1 MQVHTETTQITRG
14 NVAGEHNFTI
24 KASAKAF
31 NILSS
36 NLYSNKPLAI
46 IRELCCN
53 AYDSH
58 VAAGCAD
65 RPIEIVL
72 PTRLNGGQ
80 LIIKDF
86 GTGLNHEQMI
96 SIYTKFFESTKTES
110 NDFVGQLGL
119 GSKSPFSMF
128 KSFSIE
134 ARKDGVKRV
143 YTAFLNEEG
152 IPTIALMSTADTD
165 EGNGVMVTMHVKND
179 DHDKFLQ
186 AAKQALM
193 YFNPKPIVSGQ
204 ANFATFNVKHGI
216 GGSEWKVRESEY
228 WARMSG
234 PHVVQG
240 FVVYPIDSS
249 IIKDSGNLSPSARVI
264 AGLSLDFW
272 MPIGSVDVAPSR
284 EALSYDKRTIA
295 NIAAAFEKV
304 ADEMRVVI
312 QKDLDTAAT
321 MWEAAC
327 KLYKHENEGNY
338 EMRNLFESMHKSQA
352 FTWKGKAID
361 TKMVLDTTKI
371 KTTMISRA
379 QSSGRKLQYSS
390 RWEPHLNA
398 GQERKVS
405 VHAGVQVLV
414 DDLTK
419 GGGDI
424 IKQFLDDSAN
434 NKSTV
439 VILKAVKKDLYN
451 QKEIDRIIKMLGN
464 PEVKKVSALPYK
476 ASVKTSS
483 GKGRSKEQRLQ
494 FTGFPDSGR
503 WNDKRRVFSRLTWQ
517 AVDVD
522 LTKGGFYLPLDR
534 HAVINGN
541 RVEDQLDSI
550 INASVALGLISANDR
565 DERLFG
571 FSQKEIDAA
580 DPTKWVNFFDHVAA
594 QFEAKN
600 IAAEVV
606 RANVRTQMD
615 GHMADFNRH
624 FGRYWDKYEVQLND
638 GSFKTFVNKIRA
650 MNVRQDLLDSMHSI
664 NTFTRYVKT
673 TTDINQQVV
682 QQLNA
687 LREEW
692 NDLLRAH
699 GMLQHVSWY
708 GIDSGNIG
716 TIIEYINMVSA
727 MKV

>member
-1 MQVHTETTQITRG
+1 MQVHTETTNIIRG

-65 RPIEIVL
+65 RPIELVL

-80 LIIKDF
+80 LIVKDF
-86 GTGLNHEQMI
+86 GTGLDDEQMI

-128 KSFSIE
+128 KNFSIE
-134 ARKDGVKRV
+134 ARKNGIKRT

-152 IPTIALMSTADTD
+152 IPTIALMNTAETD

-179 DHDKFLQ
+179 DHDKFQQ

-193 YFNPKPIVSGQ
+193 YFNPKPIVSGTQ
-204 ANFATFNVKHGI
+204 NFATYSVKHGI
-216 GGSEWKVRESEY
+216 GGSDWKVRESEY

-249 IIKDSGNLSPSARVI
+249 IIRDAGNLSAAARVI
-264 AGLSLDFW
+264 SNLSLDFW

-304 ADEMRVVI
+304 ADEMRAVI
-312 QKDLDTAAT
+312 QKDLDSAKTA
-321 MWEAAC
+321 WEAAC

-338 EMRNLFESMHKSQA
+338 EMRNLFESMHNSKA

-398 GQERKVS
+398 GQDRKVT

-424 IKQFLDDSAN
+424 IKQFLDDSKN

-439 VILKAVKKDLYN
+439 VILKAVKKDLYD
-451 QKEIDRIIKMLGN
+451 QKEIDRIVKMLGN
-464 PEVKKVSALPYK
+464 PEVKKTSALPYK
-476 ASVKTSS
+476 ASVKTTS
-483 GKGRSKEQRLQ
+483 GKGRTKEQRLQ
-494 FTGFPDSGR
+494 FTGFPDGR
-503 WNDKRRVFSRLTWQ
+503 YYNDKRRVFSRLTWE
-517 AVDVD
+517 AVEVD
-522 LTKGGFYLPLDR
+522 LSKGGFYLPLDR

-541 RVEDQLDSI
+541 RVEDQLDNI
-550 INASVALGLISANDR
+550 INASVALGLISAADRND
-565 DERLFG
+565 RLFG
-571 FSQKEIDAA
+571 FNQKEIDAA
-580 DPTKWVNFFDHVAA
+580 DKSKWVNFFDH
-594 QFEAKN
+594 
-600 IAAEVV
+600 IAAEFEKKGIANDVI
-606 RANVRTQMD
+606 RANVRAQMD

-624 FGRYWDKYEVQLND
+624 FGRYWDKYEVQLID
-638 GSFKTFVNKIRA
+638 GSFKTFVNKVRA
-650 MNVRQDLLDSMHSI
+650 MTVKQDLADSMNSI

-673 TTDINQQVV
+673 STDINSQINI
-682 QQLNA
+682 QLNA
-687 LREEW
+687 LRNEW
-692 NDLLRAH
+692 ADLLRAH
-699 GMLQHVSWY
+699 GMLSMISWY
-708 GIDSGNIG
+708 AVDSDNMK
-716 TIIEYINMVSA
+716 TLIEYINA
-727 MKV
+727 MKK

>member
-1 MQVHTETTQITRG
+1 MQVHTEQSQVLRG
-14 NVAGEHNFTI
+14 NTGEEHAFTI

-86 GTGLNHEQMI
+86 GTGLDHEQML

-128 KSFSIE
+128 KNFSVE
-134 ARKDGVKRV
+134 ARKDGIKRL
-143 YTAFLNEEG
+143 YTAFLNEHG
-152 IPTIALMSTADTD
+152 IPTITKMSEIATD
-165 EGNGVMVTMHVKND
+165 EPNGVMVTMHVKPD
-179 DHDKFLQ
+179 DHDKFHQ

-193 YFNPKPIVSGQ
+193 YFNPKPVVSGTQ
-204 ANFATFNVKHGI
+204 GFATYTVKHGI
-216 GGSEWKVRESEY
+216 GGTEWKVRESEY

-240 FVVYPIDSS
+240 FVVYPIDSA
-249 IIKDSGNLSPSARVI
+249 IIKESGNLSPSARVI

-295 NIAAAFEKV
+295 NIAAAFERV

-312 QKDLDTAAT
+312 QKDLDSAKTA
-321 MWEAAC
+321 WEAAC
-327 KLYKHENEGNY
+327 KLHKYENEGNY
-338 EMRNLFESMHKSQA
+338 AMCSLFESMHQQQA

-361 TKMVLDTTKI
+361 TKMVVDATKVHN
-371 KTTMISRA
+371 TMISRA

-390 RWEPHLNA
+390 RWEPSPIA
-398 GQERKVS
+398 GDRKVT

-424 IKQFLDDSAN
+424 IKQFLDDGKN
-434 NKSTV
+434 NKNTA
-439 VILKAVKKDLYN
+439 VILKAVKKDLYD
-451 QKEIDRIIKMLGN
+451 QKEIDRIVKMLGN
-464 PEVKKVSALPYK
+464 PDVVKTSTLPYK
-476 ASVKTSS
+476 PSAKQST
-483 GKGRSKEQRLQ
+483 GKGRNKEQRLQ
-494 FTGFPDSGR
+494 FTGFTDSRR
-503 WNDKRRVFSRLTWQ
+503 WGEKHRVFSRLTWQ

-522 LTKGGFYLPLDR
+522 LSKGGLYMPLDR
-534 HAVINGN
+534 FAVINGN
-541 RVEDQLDSI
+541 RVEEYIDSI
-550 INASVALGLISANDR
+550 INSSVAMGLITEKQR
-565 DERLFG
+565 DEQLFG
-571 FSQKEIDAA
+571 FSQKEIDKADPSKWQNFFTYIADEFVELYPANDLIQARVKKGIDQAMSDFNKYMGRDWNRISGMLVDGKFKAFVEKTRNMQVKQSVLDNSSSIESFMLRVNTSVNVDDAARKAA
-580 DPTKWVNFFDHVAA
+580 DV
-594 QFEAKN
+594 
-600 IAAEVV
+600 
-606 RANVRTQMD
+606 
-615 GHMADFNRH
+615 
-624 FGRYWDKYEVQLND
+624 L
-638 GSFKTFVNKIRA
+638 
-650 MNVRQDLLDSMHSI
+650 I
-664 NTFTRYVKT
+664 N
-673 TTDINQQVV
+673 
-682 QQLNA
+682 
-687 LREEW
+687 EW
-692 NDLLRAH
+692 NSLIKAH
-699 GMLQHVSWY
+699 GMLTMINWWH
-708 GIDSGNIG
+708 IDRSNEQL
-716 TIIEYINMVSA
+716 IIDYINTVNL
-727 MKV
+727 K